1 MDLEK
6 IVGGAEHR
14 ACALDRVQTAEEGQS
29 EPYRI
34 FDLAEYRIFVAGT
47 PLPSGWHFGHDCVPP
62 SVAERITSI
71 GGENRAEGPESF
83 RRWLDNEIEVWGRVV
98 RANNIKLD

>member
-1 MDLEK
+1 MA
-6 IVGGAEHR
+6 V
-14 ACALDRVQTAEEGQS
+14 
-29 EPYRI
+29 
-34 FDLAEYRIFVAGT
+34 
-47 PLPSGWHFGHDCVPP
+47 P
-62 SVAERITSI
+62 SVAERITAI